1 MRLFSKVPKL
11 NIMGKMKYGF
21 IISAIVLVG
30 SAASYFSKGISYGID
45 FSGGTLIQIKFQDD
59 PDLPK
64 IRTLFQDKIKTNVNI
79 TTFGDAEGK
88 EVLITLSQEAVE
100 QQNGDLSSFVTE
112 TLTADFSGFDIR
124 RVETVGPKV
133 GEELKTK
140 AFQAAL
146 YALIGILIYV
156 GFRFHVRYGLA
167 AVVALFHDVIITM
180 GILIL
185 FEREFTLTI
194 VAALLTII
202 GYSLNDTI
210 VVFDRIRE
218 NVARMPRTPL
228 LDVINQSVNESLSR
242 TVLTSVT
249 TFIVVFSLFIFGGEI
264 IHDFSL
270 AMLVGIV
277 VGTFSSVFVASPV
290 VYHLNALQLKKK

>member
-1 MRLFSKVPKL
+1 MRLFSKVPKF
-11 NIMGKMKYGF
+11 NIMGKMKYAF
-21 IISAIVLVG
+21 IISAIFLVG
-30 SAASYFSKGISYGID
+30 TVASYFSKGITYGID
-45 FSGGTLIQIKFQDD
+45 FRGGTLIQIKFQES

-64 IRTLFQDKIKTNVNI
+64 IRTLFQSKIKTNVNI
-79 TTFGDAEGK
+79 TTFGDEEGK

-100 QQNGDLSSFVTE
+100 QQKGDLSAFVTN
-112 TLTADFSGFDIR
+112 TLSGNFSGFDIR

-156 GFRFHVRYGLA
+156 GFRFHVRYGMA
-167 AVVALFHDVIITM
+167 AVVALFHDVLITM

-185 FEREFTLTI
+185 LEREFTLTI

-218 NVARMPRTPL
+218 NVARMPRDTNP
-228 LDVINQSVNESLSR
+228 
-242 TVLTSVT
+242 
-249 TFIVVFSLFIFGGEI
+249 
-264 IHDFSL
+264 
-270 AMLVGIV
+270 
-277 VGTFSSVFVASPV
+277 
-290 VYHLNALQLKKK
+290 